1 MTDITPFANR
11 LGKNIKHLMKWAKRN
26 NIEAWRIYDRDI
38 PQFPF
43 AVDVYCD
50 QIHLQEYDTG
60 WLMQPEE
67 YEAWLAEVLEAVA
80 FVTGFAPEQIH
91 LKRRERQKGL
101 QQYEKT
107 GKTGDDFVITE
118 NGRKF
123 WVNLD
128 KYLDTGLFLDHRN
141 TRKKV
146 GETAAGKCFLNLFSY
161 TGSFTVYAATGGAVS
176 SETVD
181 LSNTYLEW
189 AKRNF
194 ELNGIDTEQHKIVRA
209 DVFQYLQNASDEGKK
224 FDLIVMDPPSFS
236 NSKKMLDI
244 LDIQRDHKKLIDG
257 AMSLLASDGILYFS
271 NNLRSFVLDDLVL
284 FGADAVELEIAFCP
298 IEICVGQIDGFA
310 GRCAAGGCIDGEAA
324 GVGEQVEEAFARCG
338 FADFFARVAV
348 VEKEAGVEVFV
359 KVDPKLAVVFGDDE
373 IVAGFA
379 GFFVLLQ
386 AFLAFAALEV
396 DLFGRKTG
404 NESDGFQDFGKPRFV
419 FFGLHQPAG
428 IVFLKVDLVAVNID
442 GKGEL
447 GDVAVV
453 NAPGFDAVAF
463 RPFHEVF
470 NVFAHAV
477 GEGSYV
483 GHGFQT
489 A

>member
-43 AVDVYCD
+43 AVDVYGD

-67 YEAWLAEVLEAVA
+67 YEAWLEDVLEAIG
-80 FVTGFAPEQIH
+80 FVTGFALEQIH

-146 GETAAGKCFLNLFSY
+146 GETAAGKRFLNLFSY
-161 TGSFTVYAATGGAVS
+161 TGSFTVYAATGGAVT

-181 LSNTYLEW
+181 LSNTYLDW

-194 ELNGIDTEQHKIVRA
+194 ELNGIDPEQHQIVRA
-209 DVFQYLQNASDEGKK
+209 DVFQYLQNAADEGKK
-224 FDLIVMDPPSFS
+224 FDMIVMDPPSFS

-244 LDIQRDHKKLIDG
+244 LDIQRDHPRLIRE
-257 AMSLLASDGILYFS
+257 AMHLLEPGGTLYFS
-271 NNLRSFVLDDLVL
+271 NNLRSF
-284 FGADAVELEIAFCP
+284 ELEP
-298 IEICVGQIDGFA
+298 
-310 GRCAAGGCIDGEAA
+310 
-324 GVGEQVEEAFARCG
+324 
-338 FADFFARVAV
+338 
-348 VEKEAGVEVFV
+348 
-359 KVDPKLAVVFGDDE
+359 
-373 IVAGFA
+373 
-379 GFFVLLQ
+379 
-386 AFLAFAALEV
+386 
-396 DLFGRKTG
+396 
-404 NESDGFQDFGKPRFV
+404 
-419 FFGLHQPAG
+419 
-428 IVFLKVDLVAVNID
+428 
-442 GKGEL
+442 
-447 GDVAVV
+447 
-453 NAPGFDAVAF
+453 AVAERYAVAEIIRQSVPEDF
-463 RPFHEVF
+463 RNRKIHRCWTIK
-470 NVFAHAV
+470 HR
-477 GEGSYV
+477 
-483 GHGFQT
+483 
-489 A
+489 